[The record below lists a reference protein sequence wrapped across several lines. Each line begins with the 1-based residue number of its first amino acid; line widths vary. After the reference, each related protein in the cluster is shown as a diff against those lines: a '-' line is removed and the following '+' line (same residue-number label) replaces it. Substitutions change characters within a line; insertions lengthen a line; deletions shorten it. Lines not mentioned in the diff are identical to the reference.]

1 MKLQIN
7 KTNLI
12 AAVNIAAK
20 AVPSKTTMSILQCIL
35 IDASTEK
42 IKLIANDTELGIET
56 GVEGNIL
63 SHGII
68 AVNADIFS
76 NIVRKLPD

>member
-35 IDASTEK
+35 IDASFPTESLLSMQ
-42 IKLIANDTELGIET
+42 ISFLIL
-56 GVEGNIL
+56 
-63 SHGII
+63 
-68 AVNADIFS
+68 
-76 NIVRKLPD
+76 

>member
-42 IKLIANDTELGIET
+42 NKT
-56 GVEGNIL
+56 
-63 SHGII
+63 H
-68 AVNADIFS
+68 
-76 NIVRKLPD
+76 RQ